1 VSNQDVMDGLKQDLE
16 MDINALHE
24 EAKKQSSK
32 VCDAGELFADLKAD
46 AKNAKMN
53 YDKCCAEVEMA
64 YRTEAPGFEIECKV
78 TEAVIKA
85 AVSNHPKVVEN
96 RVLII
101 ECEKAADK
109 ASALVDGFHH
119 KKSMID
125 IETRLYTSNYWGD
138 TYVGVA
144 GSSINDEPKDVAKP
158 SARRRPDSDQIEVK

>member
-1 VSNQDVMDGLKQDLE
+1 VSTQDVMDDLKQSLS
-16 MDINALHE
+16 MDINELHV
-24 EAKKQSSK
+24 EAMKQAQNAEK
-32 VCDAGELFADLKAD
+32 AGELFADLKAD

-53 YDKCCAEVEMA
+53 YDRCCAEVEMS

-78 TEAVIKA
+78 TESVMKA
-85 AVSNHPKVVEN
+85 AVLVHPKVLES
-96 RVLII
+96 RAAMI

-119 KKSMID
+119 KKSMIE